1 MAVFRPFAALRPT
14 KELAAKVA
22 ALPYDV
28 MNSEEARQMVAGN
41 PYSFL
46 HVDKAEI
53 DLDPSVSPYA
63 DAVYEKAASNLEEM
77 VRDGVYEKDETN
89 CYYIYRQIMG
99 GHSQAGIVGCASID
113 DYLENQPAMAG
124 TRPDKRQVE

>member
-1 MAVFRPFAALRPT
+1 
-14 KELAAKVA
+14 
-22 ALPYDV
+22 
-28 MNSEEARQMVAGN
+28 MVAGN

-113 DYLENQPAMAG
+113 DYLEMCIRDRCRAG
-124 TRPDKRQVE
+124 PLR